1 MGTFDWFSGAVA
13 QDRYMIKANTVFLFK
28 SSISTSLDYL
38 LLDYLMF
45 NWSYRKGTARKEEPA
60 WTRSRLGV
68 IGITSTQP
76 KASLFS
82 FFFNV
87 ETGQGWTEAQC
98 TTERDRW
105 REGRKRWLEEEK
117 SKERPLSAVTWH
129 GHTRVWKA
137 LWRAA
142 VQLHILWFSVKRRIL
157 EECVQVREWENDR
170 TECVC
175 GFRPTSNCHNS

>member
-1 MGTFDWFSGAVA
+1 
-13 QDRYMIKANTVFLFK
+13 
-28 SSISTSLDYL
+28 
-38 LLDYLMF
+38 MF
-45 NWSYRKGTARKEEPA
+45 NWFYRKGRAWKEEPE
-60 WTRSRLGV
+60 WTRSRVGV
-68 IGITSTQP
+68 VGITSTQP

-82 FFFNV
+82 FFSDA
-87 ETGQGWTEAQC
+87 ERGQGWTEAQC

-105 REGRKRWLEEEK
+105 REGRKRWLEEEE
-117 SKERPLSAVTWH
+117 SKERTLSAVTWH

-142 VQLHILWFSVKRRIL
+142 VQLHILWFSVKRSIL

-175 GFRPTSNCHNS
+175 VDFGQPATVIIHKWRQSGWVHWSSARWLSLPPSVSLSHLP